1 MCGRLPAVAR
11 SCAALERERLFK
23 VIDRISS
30 SSPDAAINEDAVG
43 ATMSAAWAIDG
54 ATGVSDRPP
63 LVVGTTDAA
72 WLAGE
77 LNAALHAV
85 FNRPDAEL
93 ERALAGVEAKLRA
106 DFLAIDRAPVTPAGE
121 QPTAALAVA
130 ALRGET
136 LHLIGIGDC
145 RIICE
150 ERTGEVGEFNPSAI
164 GPAEALIVAERRRL
178 LAQYPGEDPW
188 PRLKAFIRPLR
199 ERANQEGGY
208 SVVHPTRPWSNRV
221 VRETRERRKVRRLLL
236 LSDGLYRL
244 VDVFTAVTA
253 AGLMQAAVAKGL
265 SRLYAELRALE
276 DADRDCSKYPRV
288 KTYDD
293 ASGILIALDG

>member
-1 MCGRLPAVAR
+1 MCGRLPAVER
-11 SCAALERERLFK
+11 PRAALERERVFK

-30 SSPDAAINEDAVG
+30 SPPDAAINEDAVG

-77 LNAALHAV
+77 LNAALHAA
-85 FNRPDAEL
+85 FDRPDAEL
-93 ERALAGVEAKLRA
+93 EPALAGVEAKLRA
-106 DFLAIDRAPVTPAGE
+106 DFLAIDRQPGTPAGE

-145 RIICE
+145 RIIYE

-178 LAQYPGEDPW
+178 MTQYPGEDPW

-208 SVVHPTRPWSNRV
+208 SVVHPTRSWSTRV
-221 VRETRERRKVRRLLL
+221 VRRDARTPKNPTPSAPERRPLPVGRRIHRGHRRRSHASRCGERAEPALC
-236 LSDGLYRL
+236 GTARL
-244 VDVFTAVTA
+244 GRCRPRLQQIS
-253 AGLMQAAVAKGL
+253 AGQDL
-265 SRLYAELRALE
+265 
-276 DADRDCSKYPRV
+276 
-288 KTYDD
+288 
-293 ASGILIALDG
+293 

>member
-1 MCGRLPAVAR
+1 M
-11 SCAALERERLFK
+11 
-23 VIDRISS
+23 
-30 SSPDAAINEDAVG
+30 
-43 ATMSAAWAIDG
+43 
-54 ATGVSDRPP
+54 
-63 LVVGTTDAA
+63 
-72 WLAGE
+72 
-77 LNAALHAV
+77 
-85 FNRPDAEL
+85 
-93 ERALAGVEAKLRA
+93 
-106 DFLAIDRAPVTPAGE
+106 
-121 QPTAALAVA
+121 AVA
-130 ALRGET
+130 ALQGET
-136 LHLIGIGDC
+136 LHLLGIGDC
-145 RIICE
+145 RIIYE

-178 LAQYPGEDPW
+178 MAQYPGEDPW

-208 SVVHPTRPWSNRV
+208 SVVHPTRSWSTRV
-221 VRETRERRKVRRLLL
+221 ARRTRERRKIRRLLI

>member
-1 MCGRLPAVAR
+1 MFRRLSAAGPR
-11 SCAALERERLFK
+11 RAALEREHVFN

-30 SSPDAAINEDAVG
+30 SAPDAAINEDAVG
-43 ATMSAAWAIDG
+43 ATRSAAWAIDG

-63 LVVGTTDAA
+63 LVAGTTDAA
-72 WLAGE
+72 WLAGD

-85 FNRPDAEL
+85 FDDPESDPG
-93 ERALAGVEAKLRA
+93 RALSSIEAKLNA
-106 DFLAIDRAPVTPAGE
+106 DFLAVDRQPATPAGE

-130 ALRGET
+130 AMQGET
-136 LHLIGIGDC
+136 LHLLGIGDC

-208 SVVHPTRPWSNRV
+208 SIVHPTRPWSARV
-221 VRETRERRKVRRLLL
+221 IRQTRERSKVRRLLL
-236 LSDGLYRL
+236 VSDGLYRL
-244 VDVFTAVTA
+244 VDVFAAMTA

-265 SRLYAELRALE
+265 STLYADLRALE

-293 ASGILIALDG
+293 ASGILIALNG